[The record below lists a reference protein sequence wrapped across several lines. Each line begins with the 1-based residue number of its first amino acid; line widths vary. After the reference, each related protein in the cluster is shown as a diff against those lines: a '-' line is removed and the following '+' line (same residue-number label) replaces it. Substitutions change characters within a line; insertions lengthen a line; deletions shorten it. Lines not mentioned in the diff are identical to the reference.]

1 VNDLPK
7 LPIGQQSFAN
17 LRERDLLYIDKT
29 DLVLQLIKNG
39 ENYFLGRPRR
49 MGKSLLVSLL
59 QELFEGR
66 RELFEGLAIAQAG
79 YDFKPYPVIRL
90 DFGLVTAES
99 MKLLK
104 SSLCDELRR
113 LAAQHG
119 IDKVHGT
126 VPSRILVNLV
136 TTLAAKEQ
144 VVLLID
150 EYDRPLTSNLDSPEQ
165 AKPYLDFLRDF
176 YTTVKALQPYLRFT
190 FITGVSRFARTSL
203 FSGMNHL
210 EDLSVQSEYAALLGV
225 TEEEISRDLLPYVTR
240 IAQARLISEEETRR
254 LMRCWYNGYRFSDA
268 SNVPSV
274 YNPHS
279 LFSFLKGGR
288 LINYWFSTGTPSF
301 AIDLI
306 RKQLYPVADFETGV
320 KATDAVL
327 TENFQLN
334 QIDLRALLFQTGY
347 LTISHYDQNTS
358 QYTLKFPNE
367 EVRRSFFESL
377 MVLLLNDASGQAKLR
392 MEDIITGL
400 HAADVVPI
408 IEAVN
413 LLLGQISHHLQR
425 REEAYYH
432 SLIYVMLRTIG
443 LSVDSEKSGCKGR
456 LDMGLRIGNKAY
468 IFEFKRDS
476 SAAEAIQQIREKQY
490 ARTYDGEGLAIYLVG
505 ININSERCCIDDWT
519 MEQL

>member
-1 VNDLPK
+1 MNDLPE

-17 LRERDLLYIDKT
+17 LRKRGLRYIDKT
-29 DLVLQLIKNG
+29 DLVLQLIKSG
-39 ENYFLGRPRR
+39 ESYFLGRPRR

-59 QELFEGR
+59 QALFEGR
-66 RELFEGLAIAQAG
+66 RELFEGLAIAKAG

-90 DFGLVTAES
+90 DFG
-99 MKLLK
+99 
-104 SSLCDELRR
+104 
-113 LAAQHG
+113 G
-119 IDKVHGT
+119 IDTRSPHSFESGLCKELKYIAVKHGLSALEGDS
-126 VPSRILVNLV
+126 PIEMLLALVR
-136 TTLAAKEQ
+136 AIAEQEQ

-150 EYDRPLTSNLDSPEQ
+150 EYDRPILDNLNSQEKVQ
-165 AKPYLDFLRDF
+165 PYLDLLKNF
-176 YTTVKALQPYLRFT
+176 YAAVKMLQPYLRFT
-190 FITGVSRFARTSL
+190 FITGVSRFARTNI

-210 EDLSVQSEYAALLGV
+210 EDISLLKDYAALLGV
-225 TEEEISRDLLPYVTR
+225 TEEEINRELLAYVR
-240 IAQARLISEEETRR
+240 KIAEEQQQTEDEVRA
-254 LMRCWYNGYRFSDA
+254 LMRRWYNGYRFSRQSTA
-268 SNVPSV
+268 QSV
-274 YNPHS
+274 YNPYS
-279 LFSFLKGGR
+279 LFSFLKQGECT
-288 LINYWFSTGTPSF
+288 NYWFSTGTPSF
-301 AIDLI
+301 AIELI

-327 TENFQLN
+327 TQNFQLN

-425 REEAYYH
+425 REEA
-432 SLIYVMLRTIG
+432 
-443 LSVDSEKSGCKGR
+443 
-456 LDMGLRIGNKAY
+456 
-468 IFEFKRDS
+468 
-476 SAAEAIQQIREKQY
+476 
-490 ARTYDGEGLAIYLVG
+490 
-505 ININSERCCIDDWT
+505 
-519 MEQL
+519 